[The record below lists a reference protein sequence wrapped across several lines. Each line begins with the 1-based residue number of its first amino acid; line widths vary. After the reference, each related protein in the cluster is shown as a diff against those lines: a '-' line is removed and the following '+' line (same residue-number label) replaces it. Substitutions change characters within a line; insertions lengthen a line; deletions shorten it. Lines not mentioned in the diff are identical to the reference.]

1 MAEHFGLFNFARGE
15 LPRKQRRRGGRK
27 IRATAA
33 AAAHYHVGRSF
44 SKTAAEVAI
53 KNVSWPPA
61 RARPPANNN
70 LSEEGGSER
79 ARHRRPSVRPSS
91 PPSSPSPTKKKKK
104 RQQKK
109 KVNNAAA
116 RAPLARS
123 LSRPARAVR
132 GPPARPRAPLS
143 DRRKLRKKSAVQSQ
157 RLLLARGEPNERTTK
172 HG

>member
-1 MAEHFGLFNFARGE
+1 M
-15 LPRKQRRRGGRK
+15 
-27 IRATAA
+27 
-33 AAAHYHVGRSF
+33 
-44 SKTAAEVAI
+44 
-53 KNVSWPPA
+53 
-61 RARPPANNN
+61 
-70 LSEEGGSER
+70 
-79 ARHRRPSVRPSS
+79 
-91 PPSSPSPTKKKKK
+91 
-104 RQQKK
+104 
-109 KVNNAAA
+109 NNAAA